1 MAEYKKL
8 EDGTIE
14 ITRQETLK
22 EIVTVDEV
30 KQGHKD
36 ILDQIARLGARAD
49 RERGKLEAIRD
60 NTGVDVGDIPAK
72 VVNPDS
78 KNPETPRRS

>member
-1 MAEYKKL
+1 MAEYRERK
-8 EDGTIE
+8 DGTIE
-14 ITRQETLK
+14 IIRQETVK
-22 EIVTVDEV
+22 EIVTVEEV
-30 KQGHKD
+30 KQRHRD
-36 ILDQIARLGARAD
+36 VLDEIARLGERAD